1 MGKDL
6 ESELEMPTDD
16 RPEDSILL
24 PPGGNTTIIHDEE
37 IARAKPDWVKTDAS
51 GSDLEEYIARHRE
64 WSYKTF
70 GPGSR
75 AEGLLK
81 HIRKE
86 LLEIEADPGDLMEWV
101 DVMILAIDGAWRAG
115 FSPFEVAEALKR
127 KQEVNFRRK
136 WPDWRKAKDGEPIEH
151 EKEKPPQRDGL

>member
-16 RPEDSILL
+16 KPEESILI
-24 PPGGNTTIIHDEE
+24 TIIHDEE
-37 IARAKPDWVKTDAS
+37 MADAQPAWGFPVKLDAS